1 MGSALAAWALA
12 HVALIAAAAVVLFV
26 FGLAVS
32 LVAQGGMTE
41 ATVDLARHRP
51 TSLGRA
57 WRAGRRLFWRFLG
70 LALVPLTLVVV
81 AGVVFTVGAALAVAT
96 STLVGAEARVPV
108 IGFWVLLAVTAIV
121 VVVGLAIALSIAV
134 AYAQRVVVVED
145 VGFLAAV
152 TRGWQVLRANLG
164 SSLLTWLINLGL
176 TFGAELALGVAMA
189 VVLGLLVGI
198 GLAIWS
204 LIGFSTVTAVYVA
217 LGTIVA
223 FALFWGMEA
232 IVHTFLWSYWTLAY
246 LRLTGSSAETA
257 A

>member
-1 MGSALAAWALA
+1 
-12 HVALIAAAAVVLFV
+12 
-26 FGLAVS
+26 
-32 LVAQGGMTE
+32 
-41 ATVDLARHRP
+41 
-51 TSLGRA
+51 
-57 WRAGRRLFWRFLG
+57 
-70 LALVPLTLVVV
+70 
-81 AGVVFTVGAALAVAT
+81 
-96 STLVGAEARVPV
+96 
-108 IGFWVLLAVTAIV
+108 VTAIV

-176 TFGAELALGVAMA
+176 TIGAELAVGVAMA